1 MQLHDEF
8 EVPASVDAVWAY
20 LLNVEQIAPCM
31 PGAELTEVVD
41 DHTWKGKVTVKVGP
55 VSMAFAGTVVI
66 QERDDASKRIVLKAD
81 GRDQRGKGAANAMV
95 TAQLAADGSGAKVT
109 IDTDLTITG
118 AAAQYA
124 RGGMIQDISSKMTGE
139 FADCP
144 ASNLTASDAPA
155 PGAGGL
161 GPPASRTESGAAPR
175 LQPTPIPGPRPPQR
189 PILAGSRSSARPGR
203 ETRRRGRLA
212 LWALWRAVVRF
223 FRRPSGP
230 VAAADRRTSRL
241 REPPPESTN
250 VEGSSLLGRW
260 ERQGGSVA
268 FDTPPE
274 GGLTC

>member
-8 EVPASVDAVWAY
+8 EVPASVDVVWAY

-66 QERDDASKRIVLKAD
+66 EERDDASKRIVLKAD

-95 TAQLAADGSGAKVT
+95 TAQLATSGSGAKVT

-124 RGGMIQDISSKMTGE
+124 RGGMIQDISSRLTAQ
-139 FADCP
+139 FADCL
-144 ASNLTASDAPA
+144 ASNLTAADAP
-155 PGAGGL
+155 
-161 GPPASRTESGAAPR
+161 PPVAGAAAPPEAGTASGT
-175 LQPTPIPGPRPPQR
+175 PTPSAGTDPAMPSAPEPRSSPAPARPPQVAK
-189 PILAGSRSSARPGR
+189 PVGG
-203 ETRRRGRLA
+203 GRLA

-223 FRRPSGP
+223 FKG
-230 VAAADRRTSRL
+230 L
-241 REPPPESTN
+241 F
-250 VEGSSLLGRW
+250 
-260 ERQGGSVA
+260 GGSR
-268 FDTPPE
+268 
-274 GGLTC
+274 